1 MSTELAAQSET
12 LVALGAFAGMQV
24 LVVCL
29 SVVVANAYRERA
41 LLIHGAATMVGLVA
55 VLALEGGHP
64 FLAQSVVLLLLAVDG
79 MQLRELVN
87 HAGALRQPRRW
98 LVGVS
103 MGALPV
109 LALLT
114 GFLKIHLL
122 LPGVAAWVAVTAVV
136 MLRAWPQ
143 SQPWARWLS
152 PGQAALAVA
161 SAWLGWR
168 SLDPQPDPALPLA
181 ALLAVW
187 STCVFL
193 ATAWRNRIFAETR
206 VRIDARNTIDPLTG
220 LAMPMIFYERV
231 AGVRNL
237 MRRYGHP
244 SAMMLVHIENLDRL
258 AREFGPE
265 TAESALVVA
274 AQRVRE
280 TLREGDVAARL
291 SHSRIGVLAEG
302 MPLAEGSANIASRIL
317 AAGLREPLPAAPTEF
332 LHFRIILA
340 TVPVDDTPPKAL
352 LQRMAAR
359 MDDHLSE
366 SPERRILTLSLE
378 DLQA

>member
-1 MSTELAAQSET
+1 VSTPLAVQAEA

-41 LLIHGAATMVGLVA
+41 LLIHGAATMVGVVA

-64 FLAQSVVLLLLAVDG
+64 FLAQAVVLLLLAVDG
-79 MQLRELVN
+79 MQLREIVS

-103 MGALPV
+103 LGALPLLAV
-109 LALLT
+109 LA

-136 MLRAWPQ
+136 TLRAWPQ
-143 SQPWARWLS
+143 SQPWVRWLAA
-152 PGQAALAVA
+152 GQTALAIAVT
-161 SAWLGWR
+161 WLGWR
-168 SLDPQPDPALPLA
+168 SLDPQPDPALPLD

-187 STCVFL
+187 AVCVFL

-244 SAMMLVHIENLDRL
+244 SVMMLVHIENLDRL

-265 TAESALVVA
+265 TAESALAVA

-280 TLREGDVAARL
+280 TLRDGDVAARL

-302 MPLAEGSANIASRIL
+302 MPLAEVSANIASRIL

-332 LHFRIILA
+332 LHFRIVLA
-340 TVPVDDTPPKAL
+340 TVPVDDTPPKTL
-352 LQRMAAR
+352 LQRMATR
-359 MDDHLSE
+359 MDDQLSE
-366 SPERRILTLSLE
+366 ASERRILTLSPQ